1 MAESSDAL
9 LQCRGLTR
17 TYRTR
22 WWRPTFTAVDSVDLD
37 VPTGSAF
44 ALVGPNGAGKTTLM
58 LMATGLMRPTPGTA
72 TIEGHAASTSRAR
85 RNVGFVPEKFQ
96 LPAQLSGRD
105 FLKLHASIAGI
116 HGADQTTRIGEVS
129 EHVDLA
135 DRLDDRVGAYSK
147 GMQQRMAIAQA
158 LLARPRILV
167 LDEPTSALDPLQRK
181 LLRDTLRRVHADG
194 CTIILNSHNLAE
206 VEDLCD
212 HVAIL
217 EDGKIVA
224 SGALRDMVERT
235 TRVRVRARGWT
246 PELEKTLSERV
257 KIDAIHHDDADTTFT
272 ASIKDEDAAAW
283 IAHQIVSSGAW
294 LFELAP
300 SGEGLEDL
308 FVRTITGSHAT
319 GAATPPA
326 APASDPEVGA

>member
-1 MAESSDAL
+1 
-9 LQCRGLTR
+9 
-17 TYRTR
+17 
-22 WWRPTFTAVDSVDLD
+22 VDSVDLD

-58 LMATGLMRPTPGTA
+58 LMATGLMRPTRGTA
-72 TIEGHAASTSRAR
+72 TIEGHDVRTRESR

-96 LPAQLSGRD
+96 LPPQLTGRD
-105 FLKLHASIAGI
+105 FLRMHATIAGLD
-116 HGADQTTRIGEVS
+116 GARRSERIDAVAQ
-129 EHVDLA
+129 HVDLV

-158 LLARPRILV
+158 LLAQPRILV

-181 LLRDTLRRVHADG
+181 LLRDTLHSVHASG
-194 CTIILNSHNLAE
+194 CTIVLNSHNLAE
-206 VEDLCD
+206 VEDICD

-217 EDGKIVA
+217 EAGRIVT

-235 TRVRVRARGWT
+235 TRVRARVRGWT
-246 PELEKTLSERV
+246 PELEATLVERV
-257 KIDAIHHDDADTTFT
+257 HIDAIHHDAEFTTFT
-272 ASIKDEDAAAW
+272 ATVKDDDSAAW
-283 IAHQIVSSGAW
+283 IAHQVVSSGAW

-308 FVRTITGSHAT
+308 FVRTITGSNAT
-319 GAATPPA
+319 GSDTPPA
-326 APASDPEVGA
+326 ADPEAPS

>member
-1 MAESSDAL
+1 
-9 LQCRGLTR
+9 
-17 TYRTR
+17 
-22 WWRPTFTAVDSVDLD
+22 VDSVDLD

-58 LMATGLMRPTPGTA
+58 LMATGLMRPTSGTA
-72 TIEGHAASTSRAR
+72 TIEGHDVRTRESR

-96 LPAQLSGRD
+96 LPAQLTGRD
-105 FLKLHASIAGI
+105 FLRMHAAIAGI
-116 HGADQTTRIGEVS
+116 DGARRGERIDAVAH
-129 EHVDLA
+129 HVDLV

-158 LLARPRILV
+158 LLAQPRIIV

-181 LLRDTLRRVHADG
+181 LLRDTLHRVHADG

-206 VEDLCD
+206 VEDICD

-217 EDGKIVA
+217 EAGKIVA

-235 TRVRVRARGWT
+235 TRVRARVRGWT
-246 PELEKTLSERV
+246 PELEATLVERV
-257 KIDAIHHDDADTTFT
+257 HIDAIHHDADFTTFT
-272 ASIKDEDAAAW
+272 AAVTDDESAAW
-283 IAHQIVSSGAW
+283 IAHQVVSSGAW

-308 FVRTITGSHAT
+308 FVRTITGSTAT
-319 GAATPPA
+319 GSDTPA
-326 APASDPEVGA
+326 AADPEAPA

>member
-1 MAESSDAL
+1 MSESSDAL
-9 LQCRGLTR
+9 LRCRGLTR

-37 VPTGSAF
+37 VPDGSAF

-58 LMATGLMRPTPGTA
+58 LMATGLMRPTSGTA
-72 TIEGHAASTSRAR
+72 TIEGHAAGSTRAR

-96 LPAQLSGRD
+96 LPPQLTGRD
-105 FLKLHASIAGI
+105 FLRLHASIAGI
-116 HGADQTTRIGEVS
+116 LGAEQATRIGEVS

-158 LLARPRILV
+158 LLTTPRVLV

-206 VEDLCD
+206 VEDICD

-217 EDGKIVA
+217 EAGRIVA

-235 TRVRVRARGWT
+235 TRVRVRVRGWT
-246 PELEKTLSERV
+246 PELEATLTERV
-257 KIDAIHHDDADTTFT
+257 AIDAIHHDDADTTFT
-272 ASIKDEDAAAW
+272 AAIKDEDAAAW
-283 IAHQIVSSGAW
+283 IAHQVVSSGAW

-308 FVRTITGSHAT
+308 FVRTITGSTAT
-319 GAATPPA
+319 GTATPPA
-326 APASDPEVGA
+326 APAADPEVGA